1 MTQLTKFRK
10 TPSGPWLWP
19 SSPNQ
24 SWCIKIQNTYLV
36 NVPKWV
42 HLVRSLDS
50 KNQIKWLATCGFKWF
65 VDPIELIYLIGC
77 LGAGNGVGERH
88 PILNSSNQSVRN
100 ITQYLSSLY
109 VSWHKSTIVLCNFQI
124 KIIFF
129 DIFFL
134 ICQSMLNNDMP
145 NRSLHQNV
153 SDQQSNLDMLCFL
166 SAHWF
171 FVIPNFW
178 TKLKYSLFCL
188 EFCPDHLI
196 NPFNKRVQQRNV
208 RCMKQSSQAIQGEGK
223 SCTYLGLDEWLSNDI
238 SSAKR

>member
-1 MTQLTKFRK
+1 MTLTQFTKSK
-10 TPSGPWLWP
+10 LMYQD
-19 SSPNQ
+19 PN
-24 SWCIKIQNTYLV
+24 QNTYLV

-88 PILNSSNQSVRN
+88 PNQSVRN

-129 DIFFL
+129 DIFFWFASPCWTMT
-134 ICQSMLNNDMP
+134 CQTEAYIRMYLT
-145 NRSLHQNV
+145 
-153 SDQQSNLDMLCFL
+153 SNLKSRHAL
-166 SAHWF
+166 F
-171 FVIPNFW
+171 FVSALVLCDP
-178 TKLKYSLFCL
+178 KLL
-188 EFCPDHLI
+188 
-196 NPFNKRVQQRNV
+196 N
-208 RCMKQSSQAIQGEGK
+208 
-223 SCTYLGLDEWLSNDI
+223 
-238 SSAKR
+238 